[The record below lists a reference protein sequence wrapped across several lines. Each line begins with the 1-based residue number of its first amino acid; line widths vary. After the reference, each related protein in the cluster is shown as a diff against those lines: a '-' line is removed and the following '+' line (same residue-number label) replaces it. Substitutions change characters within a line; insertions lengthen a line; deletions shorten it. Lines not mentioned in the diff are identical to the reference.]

1 MNKNRILLFLREN
14 KTELKKRFNI
24 TKIGLFGSYAKG
36 FEEEISDIDIIVNGT
51 NIKDTE
57 LKDFLEDKFH
67 KKVDIVKE
75 SNLYYFMKYLI
86 NKEAIYV

>member
-24 TKIGLFGSYAKG
+24 TRIGLFGSYAKG
-36 FEEEISDIDIIVNGT
+36 FEEEISDIDIIVDGR

>member
-51 NIKDTE
+51 NIKDVE

-67 KKVDIVKE
+67 KKVDIIKE
-75 SNLYYFMKYLI
+75 SNLYNFMRYLI
-86 NKEAIYV
+86 NQEAIYV